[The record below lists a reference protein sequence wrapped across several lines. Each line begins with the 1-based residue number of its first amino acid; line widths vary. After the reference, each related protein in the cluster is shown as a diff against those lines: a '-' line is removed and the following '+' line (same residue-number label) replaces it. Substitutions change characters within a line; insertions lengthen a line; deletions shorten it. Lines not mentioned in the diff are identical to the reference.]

1 MRKLWSHIK
10 TLGEIL
16 KESLI
21 SWWNRDPW
29 RNSTVI
35 AYYTIFSLPGLG
47 IIIINVV
54 GYFYGEEAITD
65 EISGQLEESIGS
77 GAAESVEQII
87 SNAYQTGNLTLASL
101 VSLGTLLFGAT
112 GVFYQVQQALNY
124 IWEVEPRPDQMLLKF
139 LKDRLFSLGMV
150 LMIGFLL
157 LVSLILTSLLSALGG
172 WLSNYAG
179 VLVTIVQ
186 YLNPVVSLA
195 VITLLFAA
203 IFKFLPDVKIGWRDV
218 FPGALVTALLFVV
231 AELGLG
237 YYFDVGDPGSIY
249 GAAGSIILI
258 LLWATYAGLI
268 LLFGA
273 EFTRVYA
280 HKHGREVE
288 PSEVAV
294 STTGDDEKRMDRE
307 SQ

>member
-1 MRKLWSHIK
+1 MRKLWSHIR

-54 GYFYGEEAITD
+54 GYFYGQEAITD

-87 SNAYQTGNLTLASL
+87 ANAYQTGNLTLASL

-157 LVSLILTSLLSALGG
+157 LVSLVLTSLLTALGS
-172 WLSNYAG
+172 WLSNLAG

-186 YLNPVVSLA
+186 FLNPVVSLA

-218 FPGALVTALLFVV
+218 FPGALVTALLFVL

-294 STTGDDEKRMDRE
+294 STSGDDKKGMDTD

>member
-124 IWEVEPRPDQMLLKF
+124 IWEVEPRTDQMLLKF

-150 LMIGFLL
+150 LLIGFLL
-157 LVSLILTSLLSALGG
+157 LVSLLLTYHMSDYGGYLLYFHYDMSLI
-172 WLSNYAG
+172 
-179 VLVTIVQ
+179 VT
-186 YLNPVVSLA
+186 YL
-195 VITLLFAA
+195 
-203 IFKFLPDVKIGWRDV
+203 
-218 FPGALVTALLFVV
+218 
-231 AELGLG
+231 
-237 YYFDVGDPGSIY
+237 
-249 GAAGSIILI
+249 
-258 LLWATYAGLI
+258 
-268 LLFGA
+268 
-273 EFTRVYA
+273 
-280 HKHGREVE
+280 
-288 PSEVAV
+288 
-294 STTGDDEKRMDRE
+294 
-307 SQ
+307 

>member
-1 MRKLWSHIK
+1 MRKLWSHIR

-54 GYFYGEEAITD
+54 GYFYGQEAITD

-87 SNAYQTGNLTLASL
+87 ANAYQTGNLTLASL

-157 LVSLILTSLLSALGG
+157 LVSLVLTSLLTALGS
-172 WLSNYAG
+172 WLSNLAD

-186 YLNPVVSLA
+186 FLNPVVSLA

-218 FPGALVTALLFVV
+218 FPGALVTALLFVL

-294 STTGDDEKRMDRE
+294 STSGDDKKGMDTD